1 MLFLLFLQGGRPL
14 QVHPCVGALAL
25 WRARRELL
33 AGTWVHPVGHRH
45 GSVARI
51 VGRARGWESGG
62 RSHGGRE
69 ISPRQRRD
77 IRADERIM
85 GGERFIIII
94 YLFKLFDL
102 CVIIYNYSKSC
113 SSSLRENEQELNSMI
128 EKNPLLHEL
137 LRPLTNEKKERK
149 KKGNPITRVIR
160 FIENLFIP

>member
-1 MLFLLFLQGGRPL
+1 MY
-14 QVHPCVGALAL
+14 
-25 WRARRELL
+25 RRIRKTIGVSDFSLK
-33 AGTWVHPVGHRH
+33 
-45 GSVARI
+45 I
-51 VGRARGWESGG
+51 NY
-62 RSHGGRE
+62 
-69 ISPRQRRD
+69 ISYYY
-77 IRADERIM
+77 
-85 GGERFIIII
+85 

-160 FIENLFIP
+160 FIENLFIPWWQTLYICVQSSTVKASIFCRQRRNNNKISPRQR

>member
-94 YLFKLFDL
+94 IIYLFFIYFYLRNCSFAEIFNQA
-102 CVIIYNYSKSC
+102 IINNFFSTLARWTRFILRRMIFHDWESYVKSWI
-113 SSSLRENEQELNSMI
+113 SNEIFLSM
-128 EKNPLLHEL
+128 
-137 LRPLTNEKKERK
+137 EKKKVVGRK
-149 KKGNPITRVIR
+149 I
-160 FIENLFIP
+160 